1 MPPYEELAVKHIFEQ
16 VKDDATIVGHLHYYP
31 DIKELPD
38 HTFFYNV
45 LGTLQPD
52 YLSNLIKH
60 ANRVRNRRDPEQ
72 DKAELIA
79 IDPHILAKLE
89 NEPYFSSKNFLINFN
104 T

>member
-1 MPPYEELAVKHIFEQ
+1 MI
-16 VKDDATIVGHLHYYP
+16 DSHLHYYP

-38 HTFFYNV
+38 HTLFYNV

-79 IDPHILAKLE
+79 IDPHIRAKLE
-89 NEPYFSSKNFLINFN
+89 NEPYFSSNTSNINLHV
-104 T
+104 